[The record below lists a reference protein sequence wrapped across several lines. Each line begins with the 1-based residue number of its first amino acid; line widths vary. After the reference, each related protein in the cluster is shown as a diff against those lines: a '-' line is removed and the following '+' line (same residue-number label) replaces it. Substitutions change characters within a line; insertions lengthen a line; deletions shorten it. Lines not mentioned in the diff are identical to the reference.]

1 MPREFQSRRLEGR
14 VALVTGG
21 GTGIGRAAALAY
33 SREGAKVV
41 VAGRR
46 SSEIDE
52 TVRLIVANGGVG
64 CPVPTD
70 VAVAQQVREL
80 VDVTVERYGRLDAA
94 FNNAGIEGTI
104 APITELAEADFDEV
118 IAINLKGAWLSI
130 KYEIAAMLSL
140 GNGGSIV
147 NTSSFLA
154 KGASVGST
162 VYSASKGGLDAL
174 IRAVAIEYGPHN
186 IRINNINPGAIRT
199 PMFERLGGD
208 EQLDLIESFTPLR
221 RVGDPADAGDVAVWL
236 STDEARFVTG
246 QTLMVDGGISIP
258 HVR

>member
-1 MPREFQSRRLEGR
+1 MPQSFPSRRLEGR

-33 SREGAKVV
+33 AAEGAQVV

-46 SSEIDE
+46 SEEINE
-52 TVRLIVANGGVG
+52 TVRLITTNGGTG
-64 CPVPTD
+64 SAVPTD
-70 VAVAQQVREL
+70 VAVAQQVRDM
-80 VDVTVERYGRLDAA
+80 VDMTVERYGRLDVA
-94 FNNAGIEGTI
+94 FNNAGIEGSF
-104 APITELAEADFDEV
+104 APITELTEEDFDEV

-130 KYEIAAMLSL
+130 KYEIAAMLGL

-154 KGASVGST
+154 KGASPGST
-162 VYSASKGGLDAL
+162 AYSASKGGLDAL

-208 EQLDLIESFTPLR
+208 EHVDLIESYTPLR
-221 RVGDPADAGDVAVWL
+221 RIGEPADAGDVAVWL

-246 QTLMVDGGISIP
+246 QTLMVDGGVSIP

>member
-1 MPREFQSRRLEGR
+1 MPQSFPSRRLEGR

-33 SREGAKVV
+33 AAEGAQVV

-46 SSEIDE
+46 SEEIDE
-52 TVRLIVANGGVG
+52 TVRLITTNGGTG
-64 CPVPTD
+64 FAVPTD
-70 VAVAQQVREL
+70 VAVAQQVRDM
-80 VDVTVERYGRLDAA
+80 VDMTIERYGRLDVA
-94 FNNAGIEGTI
+94 FNNAGIEGSF
-104 APITELAEADFDEV
+104 APITELTEEDFDEV

-130 KYEIAAMLSL
+130 KYEIAAMLNL

-154 KGASVGST
+154 KGASPGST
-162 VYSASKGGLDAL
+162 AYSASKGGLDAL

-208 EQLDLIESFTPLR
+208 EHVDLIESYTPLR
-221 RVGDPADAGDVAVWL
+221 RIGDPADAGDVAVWL

-246 QTLMVDGGISIP
+246 QTLMVDGGVSIP
-258 HVR
+258 HIR

>member
-1 MPREFQSRRLEGR
+1 
-14 VALVTGG
+14 
-21 GTGIGRAAALAY
+21 
-33 SREGAKVV
+33 VV

-52 TVRLIVANGGVG
+52 TVRLIVANGGVS
-64 CPVPTD
+64 CAVPTD

-80 VDVTVERYGRLDAA
+80 VDVTVERYGRLDAT
-94 FNNAGIEGTI
+94 FNNAGVEGTF
-104 APITELAEADFDEV
+104 APIAELAEADFDEV
-118 IAINLKGAWLSI
+118 IAINLRGAWLSI
-130 KYEIAAMLSL
+130 KYEIAAMLSV

-154 KGASVGST
+154 KGVSVGST
-162 VYSASKGGLDAL
+162 AYSASKGGLDAL

-199 PMFERLGGD
+199 PMFERRGGD
-208 EQLDLIESFTPLR
+208 EHVDLIESFTPLR
-221 RVGDPADAGDVAVWL
+221 RVGDPADVGDVAVWL
-236 STDEARFVTG
+236 STDEARFITG

>member
-1 MPREFQSRRLEGR
+1 MPQEFQSHRLEGR

-52 TVRLIVANGGVG
+52 TVRLITASGGVG
-64 CPVPTD
+64 CAVPTD
-70 VAVAQQVREL
+70 VAVAQQVRDL
-80 VDVTVERYGRLDAA
+80 VDATVERFGRLDAA

-104 APITELAEADFDEV
+104 APITELTETDFDEV
-118 IAINLKGAWLSI
+118 IAINLRGAWLSI

-154 KGASVGST
+154 KGAAVGST

-199 PMFERLGGD
+199 PRRRSGRRGRCRRLAFDRRSPFRYWADFDGRWRD
-208 EQLDLIESFTPLR
+208 FNSTPSVR
-221 RVGDPADAGDVAVWL
+221 CAA
-236 STDEARFVTG
+236 TIKTG
-246 QTLMVDGGISIP
+246 RCL
-258 HVR
+258 

>member
-1 MPREFQSRRLEGR
+1 MPQSFPSRRLEDR

-33 SREGAKVV
+33 AAEGAQVV

-46 SSEIDE
+46 SEEIDE
-52 TVRLIVANGGVG
+52 TVRLIRTNGGTG
-64 CPVPTD
+64 CAVPTD
-70 VAVAQQVREL
+70 VAVAQQVRDM
-80 VDVTVERYGRLDAA
+80 VDMTIERYGRLDVA
-94 FNNAGIEGTI
+94 FNNAGIEGSF
-104 APITELAEADFDEV
+104 APITELTEEDFDEV

-130 KYEIAAMLSL
+130 KYEIAAMLNL

-154 KGASVGST
+154 KGASPGST
-162 VYSASKGGLDAL
+162 AYSASKGGLDAL

-208 EQLDLIESFTPLR
+208 EHVDLIESYTPLR
-221 RVGDPADAGDVAVWL
+221 RIGEPADAGDVAVWL

-246 QTLMVDGGISIP
+246 QTLMVDGGVSIP